1 MTKKLLILFEINFGI
16 LSLQNVFLILCSKS
30 AIDRLSQ
37 NTFTDVGNILQKRRI
52 TDFAE
57 NFGCHLTD
65 SFRFDRKEMILASL
79 EF

>member
-1 MTKKLLILFEINFGI
+1 MTKKLLVLSEVNFV
-16 LSLQNVFLILCSKS
+16 LMSPQNMFLILCSKD

-37 NTFTDVGNILQKRRI
+37 NTFTDVGNILQKRRL
-52 TDFAE
+52 TDFVE

-65 SFRFDRKEMILASL
+65 SVRLYKTEMILASL